1 MQVDM
6 DEQTRD
12 HVKDVLE
19 TIVEETKREAH
30 WLNTLSLLEYI
41 GARKI
46 SKTVASVHPEVSEI
60 LDHLADE
67 ARHAFAFKRL
77 AEIVA
82 DDRVSSYLGEDAAR
96 SYFSQLDRR
105 ATEWLEEVA
114 PDAGTLENYLLVT
127 TLIERRAMT
136 VYPLYRSISPE
147 SAVEEEV
154 QKIVVEEQD
163 HRVELQ
169 EKCLELLS
177 AHGVEAIEGAIDVE
191 RELFEGLMDSVAA
204 EIGAG

>member
-6 DEQTRD
+6 DEQTRS
-12 HVKDVLE
+12 HVKKVLE
-19 TIVEETKREAH
+19 AIAEEADTEAR
-30 WLNTLSLLEYI
+30 WLNTLSLLEYV

-46 SKTVASVHPEVSEI
+46 SKSVASTHPRFSEV

-82 DDRVSSYLGEDAAR
+82 NGRVDEYLAEDAAR
-96 SYFSQLDRR
+96 AYFSQLDER
-105 ATEWLEEVA
+105 ATEWLSQVA

-136 VYPLYRSISPE
+136 VYPLYRGIS
-147 SAVEEEV
+147 SNDAVREEL
-154 QKIVVEEQD
+154 QNIVVEEQD

-169 EKCLELLS
+169 EKCLELL
-177 AHGVEAIEGAIDVE
+177 AGHGVEGIEDAIAVE
-191 RELFEGLMDSVAA
+191 RELFEGLMDTIASEV
-204 EIGAG
+204 GAQ